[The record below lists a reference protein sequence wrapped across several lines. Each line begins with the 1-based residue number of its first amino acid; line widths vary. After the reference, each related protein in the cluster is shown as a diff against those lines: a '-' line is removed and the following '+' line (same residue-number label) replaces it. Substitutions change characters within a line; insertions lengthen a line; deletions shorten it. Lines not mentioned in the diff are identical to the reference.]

1 MKRSFL
7 LLFLVITAFAEAQDR
22 YFVSFKD
29 KANSTFTV
37 SNPAAFLSSKSIAR
51 RTRLGISITEEDL
64 PVNATYVAQVKATG
78 AKTFYTSKWWNG
90 VLIQADATTAT
101 TIAALPFVSKIE
113 RVANGTKLLN
123 GRKASKTNV
132 ENESATSQ
140 VTDFQLTQLG
150 IDRMQSDN
158 YLGQNINI
166 AQFDSGWKGVNL
178 TTPFAHLIN
187 SGRIKETKNFVR
199 NTTDVYTD
207 DTHGTAVLS
216 VMAGLVSGSF
226 TGGIYMANFY
236 LYETEDKLEEYR
248 VEEYNWTFAAERADS
263 IGVDVVN
270 SSLGYNQFDDSSMD
284 YTKAN
289 LDGKTSVISNAARKL
304 ISKGIVVVSAA
315 GNEGSNAWQTIMMP
329 ADTDGIIAV
338 GSITNNSFKSSF
350 SSIGPAADGRIKP
363 DVVAFGSGTSTI
375 NSTGNLNTTNGT
387 SVASPL
393 ITSLVAGLVQ
403 AFPKASPQQ
412 IYQAIIYSASQ
423 YEKPDNQLGYGIP
436 NYNRAKSYLTYG
448 KLTKEISIY
457 PNPVKSLL
465 LVLFKEPTGQP
476 VTISLSDYFGRRLI
490 NYTGTT
496 DWSANPLQV
505 DVSSLPNGM
514 YILEVTS
521 GGITEVMKVM
531 KI

>member
-1 MKRSFL
+1 MRGFFLLFFL
-7 LLFLVITAFAEAQDR
+7 LLAAFAEAQDR

-29 KANSTFTV
+29 KANSAFTI
-37 SNPAAFLSSKSIAR
+37 SNPAAFLSAKSIAR
-51 RTRLGISITEEDL
+51 RNRLGIAITEEDL
-64 PVNATYVAQVKATG
+64 PVNAAYVTQVKATG
-78 AKTFYTSKWWNG
+78 AKTFFTSKWWNG
-90 VLIQADATTAT
+90 VLVQTDAATASA
-101 TIAALPFVSKIE
+101 IAALSFVSKVE
-113 RVANGTKLLN
+113 RVAYGAKLT
-123 GRKASKTNV
+123 GRKANKTNT
-132 ENESATSQ
+132 ENDATALQ
-140 VTDFQLTQLG
+140 ATDFQLNQLG
-150 IDRMQSDN
+150 IDRMQADN
-158 YLGQNINI
+158 YKGQNIDI
-166 AQFDSGWKGVNL
+166 AQFDSGWKGMNL
-178 TTPFAHLIN
+178 AAPFAHIFN

-207 DTHGTAVLS
+207 DTHGTSVLS
-216 VMAGLVSGSF
+216 VMAGLVPGSF

-236 LYETEDKLEEYR
+236 LYETEDKVEEYR
-248 VEEYNWTFAAERADS
+248 IEEYNWTFAAERADS

-270 SSLGYNQFDDSSMD
+270 SSLGYNQFDDPAMD
-284 YTKAN
+284 YTKTN

-315 GNEGSNAWQTIMMP
+315 GNEGAKPWQTIMMP

-338 GSITNNSFKSSF
+338 GAITSDGSKSSF
-350 SSIGPAADGRIKP
+350 SSIGPAADGRTKP
-363 DVVAFGSGTSTI
+363 DVVALGSGTATI
-375 NSTGNLNTTNGT
+375 NPIGNVSASDGT

-403 AFPKASPQQ
+403 AFPNASPQQ
-412 IYQAIIYSASQ
+412 IYQAIIYSGSQ
-423 YEKPDNQLGYGIP
+423 YERPDNRLGYGIP
-436 NYNRAKSYLTYG
+436 NYNRAKSYLNYG

-457 PNPVKSLL
+457 PNPVKSMLQ
-465 LVLFKEPTGQP
+465 VLFKEPTGQS
-476 VTISLSDYFGRRLI
+476 VTITLSDYFGRRLI

-521 GGITEVMKVM
+521 GGLSEVMKVM

>member
-1 MKRSFL
+1 MKRSILFLFL
-7 LLFLVITAFAEAQDR
+7 LIAAFAEAQDR

-29 KANSTFTV
+29 KANSSFSI
-37 SNPAAFLSSKSIAR
+37 SNPTAFLSSKSIAR
-51 RTRLGISITEEDL
+51 RNRLGVAITEEDL
-64 PVNATYVAQVKATG
+64 PVNATYVIQVKATG
-78 AKTFYTSKWWNG
+78 AKTFFTSKWWNG
-90 VLIQADATTAT
+90 VLVQTDAANAA
-101 TIAALPFVSKIE
+101 TIAALSFVSKVE
-113 RVANGTKLLN
+113 RVANGAKLLN
-123 GRKASKTNV
+123 GRKANKTNI

-140 VTDFQLTQLG
+140 VTDIQLAQLG
-150 IDRMQSDN
+150 IDQMQADN
-158 YLGQNINI
+158 YLGQNIDI

-178 TTPFAHLIN
+178 TTPFAHIIN

-199 NTTDVYTD
+199 NTSDVYTD
-207 DTHGTAVLS
+207 DTHGTSVLS
-216 VMAGLVSGSF
+216 VMAGLVPGSF

-304 ISKGIVVVSAA
+304 ISKGVVVVTSA

-338 GSITNNSFKSSF
+338 GSITSNGSKSSF

-363 DVVAFGSGTSTI
+363 DVVALGSGTSTI
-375 NSTGNLNTTNGT
+375 NSTGNVSTTNGT
-387 SVASPL
+387 SVSSPL

-403 AFPKASPQQ
+403 AFPNASPQQ

-423 YEKPDNQLGYGIP
+423 YENPDNRLGYGVP
-436 NYNRAKSYLTYG
+436 NYTKAKSFLTYG
-448 KLTKEISIY
+448 KLNKEISIY
-457 PNPVKSLL
+457 PNPVKSRLQILL
-465 LVLFKEPTGQP
+465 KEPTGQ
-476 VTISLSDYFGRRLI
+476 TITVSLSDYFGRRLI

-496 DWSANPLQV
+496 DWSANPLEV
-505 DVSSLPNGM
+505 EVSSLPNGM

-521 GGITEVMKVM
+521 GGVIEVMKVI
-531 KI
+531 KN